1 MGGAGWKWV
10 QAHLHSTSAV
20 DLLQSGHKTFYIDG
34 GMILHKAFYNNPEC
48 ALPGNNL
55 SSMLQWIVEKLEN
68 LRLTGFDP
76 IIVLDG
82 AMPDSKMETTEQR
95 EESRKAQFEKFIES
109 QKAGSAPNK
118 DALVASVDIHGRPR
132 LELIAVLR
140 QLGFNFI
147 QAPYEADSQLVQCWI
162 DNPKSIIL
170 TQDSDLY
177 FYHDFTRNKLLTGIR
192 FMYWGREYPGI
203 DFVNPLKWSFFAPHD
218 EPVQSSRLTSFPL
231 LPRCHWRECPV
242 ECRRLRE

>member
-55 SSMLQWIVEKLEN
+55 SSMLQWVVEKLEN

-95 EESRKAQFEKFIES
+95 V
-109 QKAGSAPNK
+109 P
-118 DALVASVDIHGRPR
+118 
-132 LELIAVLR
+132 
-140 QLGFNFI
+140 
-147 QAPYEADSQLVQCWI
+147 
-162 DNPKSIIL
+162 
-170 TQDSDLY
+170 
-177 FYHDFTRNKLLTGIR
+177 
-192 FMYWGREYPGI
+192 
-203 DFVNPLKWSFFAPHD
+203 
-218 EPVQSSRLTSFPL
+218 
-231 LPRCHWRECPV
+231 
-242 ECRRLRE
+242 

>member
-95 EESRKAQFEKFIES
+95 EESRKAQFAKFIES

-140 QLGFNFI
+140 QLGFNYI

-162 DNPKSIIL
+162 DNPKSIVGFLPELVIKGPIAVV
-170 TQDSDLY
+170 DL
-177 FYHDFTRNKLLTGIR
+177 
-192 FMYWGREYPGI
+192 
-203 DFVNPLKWSFFAPHD
+203 
-218 EPVQSSRLTSFPL
+218 Q
-231 LPRCHWRECPV
+231 
-242 ECRRLRE
+242 

>member
-95 EESRKAQFEKFIES
+95 EESRKAQ
-109 QKAGSAPNK
+109 
-118 DALVASVDIHGRPR
+118 D
-132 LELIAVLR
+132 
-140 QLGFNFI
+140 
-147 QAPYEADSQLVQCWI
+147 C
-162 DNPKSIIL
+162 
-170 TQDSDLY
+170 
-177 FYHDFTRNKLLTGIR
+177 
-192 FMYWGREYPGI
+192 
-203 DFVNPLKWSFFAPHD
+203 
-218 EPVQSSRLTSFPL
+218 LTSSHHRSVQQHTHAL
-231 LPRCHWRECPV
+231 ATMSLARVSC
-242 ECRRLRE
+242 